1 MSKGRAVLIWSAL
14 AIAIGVPSVAAALSP
29 QLAWRDGV
37 YILAGFSGVFA
48 LALLL
53 LQPLLIGG
61 FLPGLQG
68 RLGRVG
74 HKWIGGWLVLAV
86 IVHVGALWITS
97 PPDVIDA
104 LLFVSPTQFSIW
116 GVIAMWTVFAAALL
130 ALFRKRLGLRL
141 MTWRVVHTAL
151 AIVTVGG
158 TVAHAMLIEG
168 TMETFSKAALCAL
181 VILATLMVLKQL
193 RTKMLAQSM
202 RVRPEA

>member
-1 MSKGRAVLIWSAL
+1 MSKWRAALIWSAL
-14 AIAIGVPSVAAALSP
+14 AIAIGVPSVAAGLSP

-37 YILAGFSGVFA
+37 YILAGFSGVIA
-48 LALLL
+48 LSLLL
-53 LQPLLIGG
+53 LQPLLIGN

-74 HKWIGGWLVLAV
+74 HKWVGGGLVVAV

-130 ALFRKRLGLRL
+130 ATVRKRLGLRL

-168 TMETFSKAALCAL
+168 TMETLSKAALCAL
-181 VILATLMVLKQL
+181 VILATLMVVKQL
-193 RTKMLAQSM
+193 RTKIRAQSI
-202 RVRPEA
+202 RDRREA